1 MGVSIGMRAR
11 LAMQAVSA
19 YNVGMKRSK
28 RGKQYTIREVPLA
41 VDAALRRKA
50 KREGRS
56 LNQVA
61 VEALTLAAGLAEQP
75 PTYHDLDDLAGT
87 WVADPEFDAA
97 LEAQDQIDP
106 ELWK

>member
-1 MGVSIGMRAR
+1 
-11 LAMQAVSA
+11 MQALIA
-19 YNVGMKRSK
+19 YNAGMTRSESK
-28 RGKQYTIREVPLA
+28 AKQYTVRDIPLR
-41 VDAALRRKA
+41 VDEALRRKA
-50 KREGRS
+50 KREGKS

-61 VEALTLAAGLAEQP
+61 VEALTLAAGRAEQP

>member
-1 MGVSIGMRAR
+1 MTA
-11 LAMQAVSA
+11 QAQVA
-19 YNVGMKRSK
+19 YNAGMNRSESK
-28 RGKQYTIREVPLA
+28 AKQYTVRDIPLR
-41 VDAALRRKA
+41 VDEALRRKA
-50 KREGRS
+50 KREGKS

-75 PTYHDLDDLAGT
+75 PVYHDLDGLAGT

>member
-1 MGVSIGMRAR
+1 
-11 LAMQAVSA
+11 MQALIA
-19 YNVGMKRSK
+19 YNAGMTRSESK
-28 RGKQYTIREVPLA
+28 AKQYTVRDIPLR
-41 VDAALRRKA
+41 VDEALRRKA